1 MLYKKT
7 KNFFSCIS
15 IRITTTACLI
25 IHTEVRFNSA
35 MIYDLA
41 LSYLVALN

>member
-7 KNFFSCIS
+7 KNFFSCTS
-15 IRITTTACLI
+15 IRITTGACI
-25 IHTEVRFNSA
+25 MIHAEARFINA